1 MSKQQH
7 GTERVGTSEVNFIDD
22 SRSALMLTSPRF
34 ARYSL
39 FLMLTLV
46 CAGLYWA
53 QTNVIDVSTV
63 GLGKVVSSSN
73 LQVVQNFEG
82 GIVKEILVKEGE
94 QVKKGDVVVRLDDT
108 RFKAS
113 YKRDLAKLAL
123 LKIEVIR
130 LNAASEGKDVLDFP
144 AELRDNYPQ
153 LVKNAAELHK
163 RNNEAIGR
171 NISQLQKSVRLV
183 EKELSIV
190 APLAQRGAVSP
201 LETIRLERELNDLKT
216 QISAKIE
223 EARNQARV
231 QLNKL
236 RADEAVLREQ
246 ITASQDRLERTEIY
260 APVDGVV
267 NKIHVST
274 IGEVVESGEKMIEIV
289 PLDNRLTIMIKI
301 SPADIGFIKLGQ
313 MAVVKVSAYDYAVY
327 GDLEAKVVN
336 ISADALAD
344 AQGND
349 YYEVKLQAAQNYL
362 EHGARNL
369 PIRPG
374 MSVTAN
380 ILTGKRS
387 ILSYIIKPFIDV
399 RESAF
404 VRR

>member
-1 MSKQQH
+1 MSNKKH
-7 GTERVGTSEVNFIDD
+7 GSERVESTEVNFIDD
-22 SRSALMLTSPRF
+22 SRSALMLSSPRF

-39 FLMLTLV
+39 FLMLALV
-46 CAGLYWA
+46 CAAIYWA

-82 GIVKEILVKEGE
+82 GIVREILVKEGE

-113 YKRDLAKLAL
+113 YKKDLAKLAL
-123 LKIEVIR
+123 LEIEVIR
-130 LNAASEGKDVLDFP
+130 LNAASEGKEVLNFP
-144 AELRDNYPQ
+144 EDLKRDYPEYIE
-153 LVKNAAELHK
+153 NAKHLHK
-163 RNNEAIGR
+163 KNLAAIER
-171 NISQLQKSVRLV
+171 NISQLQKSVKLV
-183 EKELSIV
+183 EKELAIV

-201 LETIRLERELNDLKT
+201 LESIRLERELNDLKT
-216 QISAKIE
+216 QISSKIE
-223 EARNQARV
+223 EAHNQARA

-236 RADEAVLREQ
+236 RADKAVLTEQ
-246 ITASQDRLERTEIY
+246 ITASQDRLKRTEIV

-274 IGEVVESGEKMIEIV
+274 IGEVVESGEKMVEIV
-289 PLDNRLTIMIKI
+289 PIDNRLSIVIKI

-313 MAVVKVSAYDYAVY
+313 RAVVKVSAYDYAVY
-327 GDLEAKVVN
+327 GDLEANVVN
-336 ISADALAD
+336 ISADALSD

-349 YYEVKLQAAQNYL
+349 YYEVKLQAEQNYL

-387 ILSYIIKPFIDV
+387 VLSYIIKPFIDV